1 MEGVFM
7 ANNNRGSEILLE
19 SGTNELELL
28 EFDIC
33 GNLYGINIA
42 KVREIMMTTELVPMP
57 QAAPEI
63 EGVFMPRDK
72 LITIVDLHKVL
83 GKTAPADKRGLFII
97 CQFNGIDIGFHVTAV
112 HGIQRIS
119 WTAIEKPP
127 QVSATVDQGIATGI
141 AKVDGR
147 ILVILDFEK
156 IVSDLNRSAG
166 LDFTGAENVS
176 ASVGTASKHLVIAE
190 DSQFLNRMI
199 VNSLSDIGFK
209 EIKSFPDGQAAWD
222 YISQFGSYDGDI
234 TEKIAAVITDI
245 EMPKMDGHRLTKLI
259 KSDDKL
265 KKIPVF
271 LFSSLIN
278 EQMYQKGLSVGA
290 DEQFSKP
297 QIGALIERLMQML
310 S

>member
-1 MEGVFM
+1 M
-7 ANNNRGSEILLE
+7 AAYSANDTGILLE

-28 EFDIC
+28 EFNVC
-33 GNLYGINIA
+33 GNSYGINIA
-42 KVREIMMTTELVPMP
+42 KVREIMMEQELVPMP
-57 QAAPEI
+57 QAPDEI

-72 LITIVDLHKVL
+72 LITVIDLHKVL
-83 GKTAPADKRGLFII
+83 GTEKPENARGLFII
-97 CQFNGIDIGFHVTAV
+97 CEFNGMDVGFHVTAV
-112 HGIQRIS
+112 QGIQRIG

-127 QVSATVDQGIATGI
+127 QVSGDSTTGIATGI
-141 AKVDGR
+141 AKVNGK

-156 IVSDLNRSAG
+156 IVSDLNKAAG
-166 LDFTGAENVS
+166 LDLKGAEN
-176 ASVGTASKHLVIAE
+176 AKATAVTAEKHIVIVE
-190 DSQFLNRMI
+190 DSQFLNKMI

-209 EIKSFPDGQAAWD
+209 EIRSFPNGKEAWD
-222 YISQFGSYDGDI
+222 YISQFSGYNGDV
-234 TEKIAAVITDI
+234 TNCVAAVITDI
-245 EMPKMDGHRLTKLI
+245 EMPQMDGHHLTKLI
-259 KSDDKL
+259 KSDPTL

-297 QIGALIERLMQML
+297 QIGMLIERLMQIL

>member
-1 MEGVFM
+1 M
-7 ANNNRGSEILLE
+7 AITDIRDSEILLE

-28 EFDIC
+28 EFNIS

-42 KVREIMMTTELVPMP
+42 KVREIMRAEELVPMP
-57 QAAPEI
+57 QTAPEI
-63 EGVFMPRDK
+63 SGVFMPRDK

-83 GKTAPADKRGLFII
+83 KRPKPINKRGMFII
-97 CQFNGIDIGFHVTAV
+97 CEFNGIDIGFHVTGV

-127 QVSATVDQGIATGI
+127 QVSNSPDSGIATGI
-141 AKVDGR
+141 AKIDDK
-147 ILVILDFEK
+147 IIVILDFEK
-156 IVSDLNRSAG
+156 IVSDLNQSAG
-166 LDFTGAENVS
+166 LDLTGAENAKAS
-176 ASVGTASKHLVIAE
+176 AKIMTKHIVIAE

-209 EIKSFPDGQAAWD
+209 DIKSFPDGKTAWD
-222 YISQFGSYDGDI
+222 YISSFGGTSGDI

-245 EMPKMDGHRLTKLI
+245 EMPQMDGHHLTKLI
-259 KSDDKL
+259 KSHDKL
-265 KKIPVF
+265 KAIPVF

-290 DEQFSKP
+290 DAQFSKP
-297 QIGALIERLMQML
+297 QIGMLIETLINML
-310 S
+310 SQ

>member
-1 MEGVFM
+1 M
-7 ANNNRGSEILLE
+7 ATYTQRGSEILLE

-42 KVREIMMTTELVPMP
+42 KVREIMMTAELVPMP
-57 QAAPEI
+57 QSAPEI

-72 LITIVDLHKVL
+72 LITVVDLHKVL
-83 GKTAPADKRGLFII
+83 GKTKPENERGLFII
-97 CQFNGIDIGFHVTAV
+97 CQFNGMDIGFHVSAV

-119 WTAIEKPP
+119 WKSIEKPP
-127 QVSATVDQGIATGI
+127 RVSGSEDQGIATGI
-141 AKVDGR
+141 AKVNGK
-147 ILVILDFEK
+147 IIVILDFEK
-156 IVSDLNRSAG
+156 IVSDLNRTAG
-166 LDFTGAENVS
+166 LDLSGAENVD
-176 ASVGTASKHLVIAE
+176 AHDIKAIDKHLVIAE

-209 EIKSFPDGQAAWD
+209 DIKAFPDGQAAWD
-222 YISQFGSYDGDI
+222 YISSFRDYDGDV

-245 EMPKMDGHRLTKLI
+245 EMPQMDGHRLTKLI

-278 EQMYQKGLSVGA
+278 EQMYKKGLSVGA
-290 DEQFSKP
+290 DAQFSKP
-297 QIGALIERLMQML
+297 QIGALIERLIQML